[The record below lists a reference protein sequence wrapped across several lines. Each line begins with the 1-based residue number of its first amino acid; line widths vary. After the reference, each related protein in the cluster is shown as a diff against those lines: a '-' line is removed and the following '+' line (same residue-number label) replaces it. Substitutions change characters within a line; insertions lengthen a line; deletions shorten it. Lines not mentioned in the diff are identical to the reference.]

1 MSNRYKLGI
10 LGGMG
15 PLATAKLYE
24 RIVNLTDAKNDQD
37 HIEMCILNNCTIPDR
52 TKAIFENGES
62 PVEKLVQGVNQL
74 IEIGCD
80 NFIVPCNTAHFFKD
94 KFIQNDKINFI
105 DMIDETIKYLKE
117 NFYGLKVC
125 VLATIGTVMSNI
137 YGKDPEV
144 KINYPCEF
152 TQKEVMEII
161 YQTKA
166 GVDMFDKL
174 QNLVSSDKYDVY
186 LLACTELSI
195 YKDRLDGNVVDAM
208 DILAMKAI
216 EKCGKK
222 VKIVE

>member
-161 YQTKA
+161 YKTKA

-195 YKDRLDGNVVDAM
+195 YKDKLVGNVVDAM

-216 EKCGKK
+216 EKCCKK